1 MDINTLKDKRIA
13 ILGYGREGKSLVRFF
28 SSQGIHVE
36 VRDIIPAIVP
46 IAMRGEPLPGYLSG
60 LEKFDIIFRSPGIPR
75 LTPEIVSAE
84 KKGVEV
90 SSATKLFFDLCPGKI
105 IGVTGTKG
113 KGTTA
118 ILIYNILKAD
128 GKKVFLGG
136 NIGKPALDFIKE
148 VTKDS
153 HVILEL
159 SSFQLQDLHRSPH
172 IAVVL
177 DISVDHLDHHKTRA
191 EYIEAKSNIL
201 KYQSEYDMAFLDG
214 DSKTVKKIAENI
226 KAKKYWFGKFDKI
239 LDIKFT
245 NLKLV
250 GEHNIKNAKAASL
263 VAQIVGVKNEV
274 IQKIVNE
281 YQPREHR
288 LEFVRE
294 KNGVKYYNDSA
305 STISASTMAA
315 IRSFKEPTVLIL
327 GGSEKNLEYDDLANF
342 IIKYK
347 IRGVVVMGD
356 TGEKIKNLLRSKAYK
371 GQLGAQA
378 INMSDAVKKA
388 SNYSQSGFVVI
399 LSPASASFGLFKN
412 FEDRGEQ
419 FKKAV
424 RKLN

>member
-1 MDINTLKDKRIA
+1 
-13 ILGYGREGKSLVRFF
+13 
-28 SSQGIHVE
+28 
-36 VRDIIPAIVP
+36 
-46 IAMRGEPLPGYLSG
+46 
-60 LEKFDIIFRSPGIPR
+60 
-75 LTPEIVSAE
+75 
-84 KKGVEV
+84 
-90 SSATKLFFDLCPGKI
+90 
-105 IGVTGTKG
+105 
-113 KGTTA
+113 
-118 ILIYNILKAD
+118 
-128 GKKVFLGG
+128 
-136 NIGKPALDFIKE
+136 
-148 VTKDS
+148 
-153 HVILEL
+153 
-159 SSFQLQDLHRSPH
+159 
-172 IAVVL
+172 VL

-263 VAQIVGVKNEV
+263 DAQIVGVKNEV